1 MMVRLVAALV
11 TIVLLVP
18 AAHAAEQ
25 RIVSIG
31 GSVTEIVYALG
42 VEDRLVAVDST
53 SLYPEAATELP
64 DVGYMRRLSAE
75 PILALEPD
83 HILAIAD
90 AGPKPV
96 LDQLREAGVEI
107 TIIGDEPSPEGIVDK
122 IKDVALAL
130 DLTDRGEALA
140 EQVAAD
146 FAALAEEVNEVAA
159 LPTSPQRL
167 MFVLNT
173 GRGAPMVG
181 GTGTSAD
188 AIIRLAGAENAVIG
202 LDGYKPLSPEAA
214 IEAAPDVILTM
225 NRSVEAS
232 GGREALLAQPDI
244 ALTPAGQNR
253 ALISMEG
260 LFLLGFGPRTPEAAR
275 TLAAALADLKPEPVN

>member
-1 MMVRLVAALV
+1 MARLFAMLTAL
-11 TIVLLVP
+11 TLLIP
-18 AAHAAEQ
+18 SARADKE

-42 VEDRLVAVDST
+42 AEGRLVAVDNT
-53 SLYPEAATELP
+53 SLYPEGATELP

-83 HILAIAD
+83 HILVIAD
-90 AGPKPV
+90 AGPEPV

-107 TIIGDEPSPEGIVDK
+107 TIIDDEPSPEGIVDK
-122 IKDVALAL
+122 IEKVANAL
-130 DLTDRGEALA
+130 DLTEKGKALA
-140 EQVAAD
+140 KQVKAD
-146 FAALAEEVNEVAA
+146 FDVLAAEMNDVPA
-159 LPTSPQRL
+159 PSRL

-173 GRGAPMVG
+173 GRGAPMAG
-181 GTGTSAD
+181 DTGTSAD
-188 AIIRLAGAENAVIG
+188 AIIRLAGAENAVTS

-225 NRSVEAS
+225 NRSVDIS
-232 GGREALLAQPDI
+232 GGEAALLALPDI
-244 ALTPAGQNR
+244 ALTPAGRNQV
-253 ALISMEG
+253 LISMEG

-275 TLAAALADLKPEPVN
+275 ALAAALADLEPKPVN

>member
-1 MMVRLVAALV
+1 MMIRLVVVLVALTLYNV
-11 TIVLLVP
+11 S
-18 AAHAAEQ
+18 ARADQE

-42 VEDRLVAVDST
+42 AEDRLVAVDST
-53 SLYPEAATELP
+53 SLYPEVATELP

-107 TIIGDEPSPEGIVDK
+107 TIIDDEPSPEGIVGK
-122 IKDVALAL
+122 IEDVAQAL
-130 DLTDRGEALA
+130 GLVDRGEALTG
-140 EQVAAD
+140 QVAANFD
-146 FAALAEEVNEVAA
+146 TLAAEIDEVSV
-159 LPTSPQRL
+159 PQRV

-188 AIIRLAGAENAVIG
+188 AIIRLAGAENAVTD

-225 NRSVEAS
+225 NRSVEVS
-232 GGREALLAQPDI
+232 GGEEALLALPDI
-244 ALTPAGQNR
+244 ALTPAGQNE

-275 TLAAALADLKPEPVN
+275 KLAAALADLEPKPIN

>member
-1 MMVRLVAALV
+1 MMARFLA
-11 TIVLLVP
+11 VLLTSSLLNL
-18 AAHAAEQ
+18 AAHADQE
-25 RIVSIG
+25 RIIAIG
-31 GSVTEIVYALG
+31 GSVTEIAYALG
-42 VEDRLVAVDST
+42 AGDRLVAVDST
-53 SLYPEAATELP
+53 SLYPEVATELP
-64 DVGYMRRLSAE
+64 DIGYMRRLSAE

-90 AGPKPV
+90 AGPEPV
-96 LDQLREAGVEI
+96 LDQLRDAGVKI
-107 TIIGDEPSPEGIVDK
+107 TTIDDVPSPEGIVAK
-122 IKDVALAL
+122 IEDVAQSLGL
-130 DLTDRGEALA
+130 VDQGEIVAG
-140 EQVAAD
+140 QVAAD
-146 FAALAEEVNEVAA
+146 FDALAAEVNAVAA
-159 LPTSPQRL
+159 PPVPPRV

-188 AIIRLAGAENAVIG
+188 AIIRLAGAENAVTG
-202 LDGYKPLSPEAA
+202 LEGYKPLSPEAA

-232 GGREALLAQPDI
+232 GGEEALLALPDI
-244 ALTPAGQNR
+244 ALTPAGQNQ

-275 TLAAALADLKPEPVN
+275 TLATALDDLEPKPVN

>member
-1 MMVRLVAALV
+1 MMARLILVLVAFTLASG
-11 TIVLLVP
+11 
-18 AAHAAEQ
+18 AARAEQ
-25 RIVSIG
+25 ERVVAIG
-31 GSVTEIVYALG
+31 GSITEIIYALG
-42 VEDRLVAVDST
+42 AEDRLVAVDST
-53 SLYPEAATELP
+53 SLYPEVATELP

-107 TIIGDEPSPEGIVDK
+107 TVIDDQPSPEGIVDK
-122 IKDVALAL
+122 IKDVAEAL
-130 DLTDRGEALA
+130 DLADQGKALA
-140 EQVAAD
+140 GQVEAD
-146 FAALAEEVNEVAA
+146 FDALAAEVDEVAV
-159 LPTSPQRL
+159 PPRL

-188 AIIRLAGAENAVIG
+188 AIIRLAGGENAVTG

-214 IEAAPDVILTM
+214 IQAAPDVILTM
-225 NRSVEAS
+225 NRSVDIS
-232 GGREALLAQPDI
+232 GGKEALLALPDI
-244 ALTPAGQNR
+244 ALTPAGQNQ

-260 LFLLGFGPRTPEAAR
+260 LFLLGFGPRTPDAAR
-275 TLAAALADLKPEPVN
+275 TLAAALAGLEPKPVN

>member
-1 MMVRLVAALV
+1 MMVRVLAILATL
-11 TIVLLVP
+11 TLLVP
-18 AAHAAEQ
+18 SARADQE

-42 VEDRLVAVDST
+42 AGDRLVAVDST
-53 SLYPEAATELP
+53 NLYPEVATELP

-107 TIIGDEPSPEGIVDK
+107 TMIDDHPSLEGVVAKIRKIADALGLSDEGD
-122 IKDVALAL
+122 ALAKEV
-130 DLTDRGEALA
+130 TD
-140 EQVAAD
+140 D
-146 FAALAEEVNEVAA
+146 FNSLEPKVDEVAA
-159 LPTSPQRL
+159 PQV

-188 AIIRLAGAENAVIG
+188 AIIRLAGAENAVTG
-202 LDGYKPLSPEAA
+202 LEGYKPLSPEAA

-225 NRSVEAS
+225 NRSVEVS
-232 GGREALLAQPDI
+232 GGKEALLALPDI
-244 ALTPAGQNR
+244 ALTPAGENQ

-275 TLAAALADLKPEPVN
+275 KLAAALADLEPKPVN

>member
-1 MMVRLVAALV
+1 MIRLVV
-11 TIVLLVP
+11 VLMGLTLIQP
-18 AAHAAEQ
+18 SARAEQ
-25 RIVSIG
+25 ERVVAIG

-42 VEDRLVAVDST
+42 ADDRLVAVDST
-53 SLYPEAATELP
+53 SLFPEVATELP

-107 TIIGDEPSPEGIVDK
+107 TMIDDEPSPEGIVDK
-122 IKDVALAL
+122 IRDVAAAL
-130 DLTDRGEALA
+130 DLFEKGQDLA
-140 EQVAAD
+140 QKVEAD
-146 FAALAEEVNEVAA
+146 FDTLAAEVNAVTA
-159 LPTSPQRL
+159 PPQRL
-167 MFVLNT
+167 MFILNT

-188 AIIRLAGAENAVIG
+188 AIIRLAGGENAVTG

-225 NRSVEAS
+225 NRSIEVS
-232 GGREALLAQPDI
+232 GGKEALLALPDI
-244 ALTPAGQNR
+244 ALTPAGQNQ

-275 TLAAALADLKPEPVN
+275 TLAATLAELRPETVN

>member
-1 MMVRLVAALV
+1 MMVRLILVLVAFTLFSVAAR
-11 TIVLLVP
+11 
-18 AAHAAEQ
+18 ADQE

-42 VEDRLVAVDST
+42 ASDRLVAVDST
-53 SLYPEAATELP
+53 SLYPDIATELP

-83 HILAIAD
+83 HILAISD
-90 AGPKPV
+90 AGPAPV
-96 LDQLREAGVEI
+96 LDQLREAGVKI
-107 TIIGDEPSPEGIVDK
+107 TVIDDEPSPGGIVDK

-130 DLTDRGEALA
+130 DLTEQGQDLA
-140 EQVAAD
+140 RQVEAD
-146 FAALAEEVNEVAA
+146 FDALAEELNVLAA
-159 LPTSPQRL
+159 STQRL

-188 AIIRLAGAENAVIG
+188 AIIRLAGAENAVTG

-232 GGREALLAQPDI
+232 GGKAALLALPDI
-244 ALTPAGQNR
+244 ALTPAGQNQ

-260 LFLLGFGPRTPEAAR
+260 LLLLGFGPRTPEAAR
-275 TLAAALADLKPEPVN
+275 ILAAALADLKPKPVN

>member
-1 MMVRLVAALV
+1 MVRVLAILATL
-11 TIVLLVP
+11 TLLVP
-18 AAHAAEQ
+18 SARADQE
-25 RIVSIG
+25 RIVAIG

-42 VEDRLVAVDST
+42 AEDRLVAVDST
-53 SLYPEAATELP
+53 SLYPEVATDLP

-90 AGPKPV
+90 AGPEPV

-107 TIIGDEPSPEGIVDK
+107 TTIDDVPSPEGIVDK
-122 IKDVALAL
+122 IERVANAL
-130 DLTDRGEALA
+130 DLTEKGHALAQQVEADFEALA
-140 EQVAAD
+140 AEVDAVAA
-146 FAALAEEVNEVAA
+146 
-159 LPTSPQRL
+159 SPQRL

-181 GTGTSAD
+181 GAGTSAD
-188 AIIRLAGAENAVIG
+188 AIIRLAGAENAVTN

-214 IEAAPDVILTM
+214 IQAAPDVILTM
-225 NRSVEAS
+225 NRSIEAS
-232 GGREALLAQPDI
+232 GGKEALLAFPDI
-244 ALTPAGQNR
+244 ALTPAGKNQ

-275 TLAAALADLKPEPVN
+275 MLAAALTDFEPKPVN

>member
-1 MMVRLVAALV
+1 MLRL
-11 TIVLLVP
+11 IFVLLLFTLLNVP
-18 AAHAAEQ
+18 ARADQE

-42 VEDRLVAVDST
+42 AGDRLVAVDST
-53 SLYPEAATELP
+53 SLYPDVATELP

-90 AGPKPV
+90 AGPAPV

-107 TIIGDEPSPEGIVDK
+107 TMIEDEPSPKGIIDK
-122 IKDVALAL
+122 IHDVAIAL
-130 DLTDRGEALA
+130 DLTEKGHELARQVEADFEALA
-140 EQVAAD
+140 AEVDVVAA
-146 FAALAEEVNEVAA
+146 
-159 LPTSPQRL
+159 SPQRL

-173 GRGAPMVG
+173 GRGAPMIG
-181 GTGTSAD
+181 GAGTSAD
-188 AIIRLAGAENAVIG
+188 AIIDLAGAENAVTG
-202 LDGYKPLSPEAA
+202 LEGYKPLSPEAA
-214 IEAAPDVILTM
+214 IEAAPDVILMM

-232 GGREALLAQPDI
+232 GGKEALLALPDI
-244 ALTPAGQNR
+244 ALTPAGQNQ

-260 LFLLGFGPRTPEAAR
+260 LLLLGFGPRTPEAAR
-275 TLAAALADLKPEPVN
+275 ILAAALADLKPKPVN

>member
-1 MMVRLVAALV
+1 MARLILLLFAFALAGGAVRAD
-11 TIVLLVP
+11 
-18 AAHAAEQ
+18 Q
-25 RIVSIG
+25 DRIVSIG
-31 GSVTEIVYALG
+31 GSVTEVVYALG
-42 VEDRLVAVDST
+42 AGDRLVAVDST
-53 SLYPEAATELP
+53 SLYPDVATELP

-107 TIIGDEPSPEGIVDK
+107 TVIDDEPSPEGIVDK
-122 IKDVALAL
+122 IEDVALAL
-130 DLTDRGEALA
+130 DLPEKGQDLVRQVEADFDALA
-140 EQVAAD
+140 A
-146 FAALAEEVNEVAA
+146 EVNAVTA
-159 LPTSPQRL
+159 SPQRL

-181 GTGTSAD
+181 GAGTSAD
-188 AIIRLAGAENAVIG
+188 AIIRLAGAENAVTG

-214 IEAAPDVILTM
+214 IKAAPDVILTM
-225 NRSVEAS
+225 NRSVEVS
-232 GGREALLAQPDI
+232 GGKEALLALPDI
-244 ALTPAGQNR
+244 ALTPAGQKQ

-275 TLAAALADLKPEPVN
+275 TLAATLADLKPKPVN

>member
-1 MMVRLVAALV
+1 MMARLILVLVAFTLASG
-11 TIVLLVP
+11 
-18 AAHAAEQ
+18 AARAEQ
-25 RIVSIG
+25 ERVVAIG
-31 GSVTEIVYALG
+31 GSIAEIVYALG
-42 VEDRLVAVDST
+42 AEDRLVAVDST
-53 SLYPEAATELP
+53 SLYPEVATELP

-107 TIIGDEPSPEGIVDK
+107 TVIGDEPSPEGIVDK
-122 IKDVALAL
+122 IKDVAEAL
-130 DLTDRGEALA
+130 DLADQGEALA
-140 EQVAAD
+140 EQVEDD
-146 FAALAEEVNEVAA
+146 FDALAAEVDEVAV
-159 LPTSPQRL
+159 PPRL

-188 AIIRLAGAENAVIG
+188 AIIRLAGAENAVTG

-225 NRSVEAS
+225 NRSVEIS
-232 GGREALLAQPDI
+232 GGREALLALPDI
-244 ALTPAGQNR
+244 ALTPAGQNQ

-275 TLAAALADLKPEPVN
+275 TLAAALADLKQKPVN